1 MKEANY
7 LALMSLLCQ
16 YIFYIFWAHVQASEY
31 VYKHRKTYFMPQFFQ
46 MSGDK
51 QCSFYSH
58 LQGSIKDKMEQQGV
72 S

>member
-7 LALMSLLCQ
+7 LALMPLLCQ
-16 YIFYIFWAHVQASEY
+16 YIFYISWAHVQASEY

-46 MSGDK
+46 MSGDT

-58 LQGSIKDKMEQQGV
+58 LQDSIKDKMEEQGV